1 MRGLP
6 ARQTNQEPSRCMAE
20 VLPPLT
26 WGAPRPDLSKEFQHQ
41 HPIPIR
47 VPPSP
52 TPLLG
57 IATVVLPRTLPVLL
71 LLLRDIPLPVVIIPS
86 PLCPMSCIPTFPTPR
101 CLPVSHTG
109 RCLPLRVLLRLP
121 GHLQSHTLA
130 PAQLLPTPRDLHLHL
145 RSSSSSSSSR
155 VIQDIVL
162 YHGQVQPFLQPK
174 TASSETK
181 WDPWLQQTATQLIM
195 KMSNLP
201 SPAP

>member
-6 ARQTNQEPSRCMAE
+6 AQQTNQEHSRCMAE

-57 IATVVLPRTLPVLL
+57 IATVVLPRTLPMLL

-86 PLCPMSCIPTFPTPR
+86 QLCLMSCILTFPIPR
-101 CLPVSHTG
+101 CLPVSRTG
-109 RCLPLRVLLRLP
+109 RCLPHRVLLRLP
-121 GHLQSHTLA
+121 GQLKSHTLA

-145 RSSSSSSSSR
+145 LSSSSSSR
-155 VIQDIVL
+155 VIQHIVL
-162 YHGQVQPFLQPK
+162 YHGQVQPFHQPK

-181 WDPWLQQTATQLIM
+181 WDPWLQRTATQLIM